1 MNLNNS
7 RNEEDK
13 KIETLDMNE
22 SIKDLPTS
30 KFKSILDV
38 EKQQEEMLNDYER
51 QHVKKEDVKI
61 PDLSNDV
68 RILEQKLK
76 AKQHSVPIYL
86 VVILVIV
93 INLAWFLG
101 VKFLIVPKYEEY
113 VKQNEEINEYPNV
126 TKETQELIDIANE
139 KINSARTRLNEIHD
153 SHWQQYITKV
163 NQAVSDARSGALS
176 HYELR
181 DRVMEIDDEY
191 WDYFNK
197 VEWINFWKEMAK
209 AERNSEIQYE
219 DYRREYLT
227 RIKATVALIDSGELS
242 LEDGRVKL
250 KEYSDVYSFILRE
263 VIDFNETHLDL
274 KGIEILIFQ
283 YEAKYR

>member
-61 PDLSNDV
+61 SDLSNDV

-86 VVILVIV
+86 VVILVIG

-113 VKQNEEINEYPNV
+113 VKQNEEIKADYE
-126 TKETQELIDIANE
+126 ELKSQVDAIA
-139 KINSARTRLNEIHD
+139 
-153 SHWQQYITKV
+153 
-163 NQAVSDARSGALS
+163 
-176 HYELR
+176 
-181 DRVMEIDDEY
+181 
-191 WDYFNK
+191 
-197 VEWINFWKEMAK
+197 
-209 AERNSEIQYE
+209 
-219 DYRREYLT
+219 
-227 RIKATVALIDSGELS
+227 GE
-242 LEDGRVKL
+242 
-250 KEYSDVYSFILRE
+250 
-263 VIDFNETHLDL
+263 
-274 KGIEILIFQ
+274 
-283 YEAKYR
+283 

>member
-22 SIKDLPTS
+22 PIKDLPTS

-76 AKQHSVPIYL
+76 AKQHSVSIYL

-113 VKQNEEINEYPNV
+113 VKQNEEIKADYE
-126 TKETQELIDIANE
+126 EL
-139 KINSARTRLNEIHD
+139 KS
-153 SHWQQYITKV
+153 QV
-163 NQAVSDARSGALS
+163 DAI
-176 HYELR
+176 
-181 DRVMEIDDEY
+181 V
-191 WDYFNK
+191 
-197 VEWINFWKEMAK
+197 
-209 AERNSEIQYE
+209 
-219 DYRREYLT
+219 
-227 RIKATVALIDSGELS
+227 GE
-242 LEDGRVKL
+242 
-250 KEYSDVYSFILRE
+250 
-263 VIDFNETHLDL
+263 
-274 KGIEILIFQ
+274 
-283 YEAKYR
+283 

>member
-22 SIKDLPTS
+22 SIKNLPTS

-86 VVILVIV
+86 VVILVIG

-113 VKQNEEINEYPNV
+113 VKQNEEIKADYE
-126 TKETQELIDIANE
+126 EL
-139 KINSARTRLNEIHD
+139 KS
-153 SHWQQYITKV
+153 QV
-163 NQAVSDARSGALS
+163 DAI
-176 HYELR
+176 
-181 DRVMEIDDEY
+181 V
-191 WDYFNK
+191 
-197 VEWINFWKEMAK
+197 
-209 AERNSEIQYE
+209 
-219 DYRREYLT
+219 
-227 RIKATVALIDSGELS
+227 GE
-242 LEDGRVKL
+242 
-250 KEYSDVYSFILRE
+250 
-263 VIDFNETHLDL
+263 
-274 KGIEILIFQ
+274 
-283 YEAKYR
+283 

>member
-1 MNLNNS
+1 MNFNNS
-7 RNEEDK
+7 SNEEDK

-22 SIKDLPTS
+22 SIKNLPTS

-113 VKQNEEINEYPNV
+113 VKQNEEIKADYE
-126 TKETQELIDIANE
+126 EL
-139 KINSARTRLNEIHD
+139 KS
-153 SHWQQYITKV
+153 QV
-163 NQAVSDARSGALS
+163 DAI
-176 HYELR
+176 
-181 DRVMEIDDEY
+181 V
-191 WDYFNK
+191 
-197 VEWINFWKEMAK
+197 
-209 AERNSEIQYE
+209 
-219 DYRREYLT
+219 
-227 RIKATVALIDSGELS
+227 GE
-242 LEDGRVKL
+242 
-250 KEYSDVYSFILRE
+250 
-263 VIDFNETHLDL
+263 
-274 KGIEILIFQ
+274 
-283 YEAKYR
+283 